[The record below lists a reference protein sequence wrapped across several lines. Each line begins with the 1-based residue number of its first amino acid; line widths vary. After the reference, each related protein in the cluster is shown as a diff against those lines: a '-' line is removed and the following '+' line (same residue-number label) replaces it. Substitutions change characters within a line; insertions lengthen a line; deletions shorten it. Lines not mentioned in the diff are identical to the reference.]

1 MQTVNFEEELEKIL
15 ARDERYA
22 REAYL
27 FVREALDHTQKM
39 IGRPPRNE
47 IRHVSGGQL
56 LEGARDYA
64 LNHFGPMALT
74 VLEEWGIR
82 SCEDVGE
89 IVFNMVESAM
99 LAKTEQDTIADFESG
114 YDFDDAFRKPFL
126 PPSKLAAE
134 RHEASTA
141 IKSGGAA

>member
-89 IVFNMVESAM
+89 IVFNMVETNL
-99 LAKTEQDTIADFESG
+99 LAKTEEDTREDFKGKFSFEE
-114 YDFDDAFRKPFL
+114 AFRKPFL
-126 PPSKLAAE
+126 P
-134 RHEASTA
+134 STA
-141 IKSGGAA
+141 LRNPSSRPRVA